1 MAKAKNAV
9 IAGDYVG
16 KKVNLS
22 FGRVQLDMGLMPAIT
37 LDRSTVADCS
47 VVVPVLDESQK
58 KSMSSGVMRGLVG
71 GAFLGPAGLV
81 AGAVTA
87 KQKGIYQIAIQL
99 KEDPQW
105 VASGKRFLIE
115 VDDKIYKA
123 IMTNCF

>member
-37 LDRSTVADCS
+37 LDRSTVAEYS
-47 VVVPVLDESQK
+47 ILDESQK

-71 GAFLGPAGLV
+71 GAILGPAGLV
-81 AGAVTA
+81 AA
-87 KQKGIYQIAIQL
+87 QS
-99 KEDPQW
+99 PQN
-105 VASGKRFLIE
+105 K
-115 VDDKIYKA
+115 KA
-123 IMTNCF
+123 FIRLQFS

>member
-37 LDRSTVADCS
+37 LDRSTVADYS
-47 VVVPVLDESQK
+47 VVDESQK
-58 KSMSSGVMRGLVG
+58 KSMSSGAMRGLVG
-71 GAFLGPAGLV
+71 GALLGPAGLV

>member
-22 FGRVQLDMGLMPAIT
+22 FGRVQLDMGLMPAII
-37 LDRSTVADCS
+37 LDRSTVADYS
-47 VVVPVLDESQK
+47 VVDESQK

-71 GAFLGPAGLV
+71 GALLGPAGLV

>member
-9 IAGDYVG
+9 IAGDYAG
-16 KKVNLS
+16 KKVSLS
-22 FGRVQLDMGLMPAIT
+22 FGTVSIDIGMMSTLK
-37 LDRSTVADCS
+37 LDRSTVADYS
-47 VVVPVLDESQK
+47 VMDESQK

-71 GAFLGPAGLV
+71 GALLGPAGLV

-115 VDDKIYKA
+115 VDDKIYQA
-123 IMTNCF
+123 IMKNCF

>member
-22 FGRVQLDMGLMPAIT
+22 FGRVQLDMGLMPAIP
-37 LDRSTVADCS
+37 LDRSTVADYS
-47 VVVPVLDESQK
+47 VLDESQK

-71 GAFLGPAGLV
+71 GAILGPAGLV

-87 KQKGIYQIAIQL
+87 K
-99 KEDPQW
+99 
-105 VASGKRFLIE
+105 
-115 VDDKIYKA
+115 
-123 IMTNCF
+123 

>member
-37 LDRSTVADCS
+37 LDRSTVADYS
-47 VVVPVLDESQK
+47 VLDESQK
-58 KSMSSGVMRGLVG
+58 TSMYSGVMRGLVG
-71 GAFLGPAGLV
+71 SAILGPAGLV